1 MNAGFPRTRRLL
13 LGADFERVM
22 RKGRKVH
29 TPNLIV
35 FAASGDRDE
44 PRLGLAVGRRV
55 GKAAC
60 RNRWKRL
67 VREVF
72 RLRLQ
77 HRLPPIDLVVAVRA
91 AEGRARPAPGRPAPR
106 QRLARRIPFDL
117 HTALQ
122 DREDMAAVIPAGV
135 HGSVEIPPVKT
146 KLFALDEPGNLR
158 PLRGARHLRP
168 DRASGELDCL

>member
-1 MNAGFPRTRRLL
+1 MNAGFPRSRRLL
-13 LGADFERVM
+13 RGADFERVM

-77 HRLPPIDLVVAVRA
+77 HRLPPIDVVVAVRA
-91 AEGRARPAPGRPAPR
+91 AEGRARPAPGLPAIRKRPGAPVER
-106 QRLARRIPFDL
+106 RLAPGL
-117 HTALQ
+117 
-122 DREDMAAVIPAGV
+122 AAVERELVDAVRRLG
-135 HGSVEIPPVKT
+135 
-146 KLFALDEPGNLR
+146 ALGPEPR
-158 PLRGARHLRP
+158 
-168 DRASGELDCL
+168 

>member
-1 MNAGFPRTRRLL
+1 MNADFPRSRRLL
-13 LGADFERVM
+13 RGADFERVM

-29 TPNLIV
+29 TSNLIV
-35 FAASGDRDE
+35 FVASGDCDG

-77 HRLPPIDLVVAVRA
+77 FRLPPIDLVVAVRA
-91 AEGRARPAPGRPAPR
+91 AQGRARPAPGRTAPKQR
-106 QRLARRIPFDL
+106 PGVPVERRLAPGF
-117 HTALQ
+117 
-122 DREDMAAVIPAGV
+122 AAVETELVDAVRRLGV
-135 HGSVEIPPVKT
+135 LGP
-146 KLFALDEPGNLR
+146 EP
-158 PLRGARHLRP
+158 
-168 DRASGELDCL
+168 S

>member
-1 MNAGFPRTRRLL
+1 
-13 LGADFERVM
+13 M

-91 AEGRARPAPGRPAPR
+91 AEGRARPAPGRPATKQRPGTPVER
-106 QRLARRIPFDL
+106 RLAPGY
-117 HTALQ
+117 
-122 DREDMAAVIPAGV
+122 AAVETELVDAVRRLG
-135 HGSVEIPPVKT
+135 
-146 KLFALDEPGNLR
+146 ALGPEPG
-158 PLRGARHLRP
+158 
-168 DRASGELDCL
+168 

>member
-1 MNAGFPRTRRLL
+1 MNAGFPRSRRLL
-13 LGADFERVM
+13 RGADFERVM

-35 FAASGDRDE
+35 FVASGERE
-44 PRLGLAVGRRV
+44 GPRLGLAVGRRV

-91 AEGRARPAPGRPAPR
+91 AEGRARPEPGRFARKPRPGAPVERRLAPG
-106 QRLARRIPFDL
+106 F
-117 HTALQ
+117 
-122 DREDMAAVIPAGV
+122 AAVETELVDAVRRFG
-135 HGSVEIPPVKT
+135 
-146 KLFALDEPGNLR
+146 ALRAEP
-158 PLRGARHLRP
+158 
-168 DRASGELDCL
+168 

>member
-1 MNAGFPRTRRLL
+1 VNAGFPRTRRLL

-106 QRLARRIPFDL
+106 PRSGTPVERRLAPGF
-117 HTALQ
+117 
-122 DREDMAAVIPAGV
+122 AAVETELVDAVRRLG
-135 HGSVEIPPVKT
+135 
-146 KLFALDEPGNLR
+146 ALGPEPR
-158 PLRGARHLRP
+158 
-168 DRASGELDCL
+168 

>member
-1 MNAGFPRTRRLL
+1 VNAGFPRTRRLL

-91 AEGRARPAPGRPAPR
+91 AEGRARPAPGRPAPKQR
-106 QRLARRIPFDL
+106 PGTPVERRLAPGY
-117 HTALQ
+117 
-122 DREDMAAVIPAGV
+122 AAVETELVDAVRRLG
-135 HGSVEIPPVKT
+135 
-146 KLFALDEPGNLR
+146 ALGPEPG
-158 PLRGARHLRP
+158 
-168 DRASGELDCL
+168 

>member
-1 MNAGFPRTRRLL
+1 
-13 LGADFERVM
+13 M

-35 FAASGDRDE
+35 FVASGDGDG

-77 HRLPPIDLVVAVRA
+77 HHLPPIDLVVAVRA
-91 AEGRARPAPGRPAPR
+91 AEGRARSAPGRSAPKPR
-106 QRLARRIPFDL
+106 PGAPVERRLAPGYAAVETELVDAVRRIG
-117 HTALQ
+117 A
-122 DREDMAAVIPAGV
+122 
-135 HGSVEIPPVKT
+135 
-146 KLFALDEPGNLR
+146 LR
-158 PLRGARHLRP
+158 PEP
-168 DRASGELDCL
+168 